1 MSLSLVGKMKGLLF
15 VSVPAYDSGL
25 EALNFYQVQFYPFFF
40 FSFMDNT
47 SAVVPKAFL
56 SNPNIAKI
64 FLFCFL
70 IGIYNFVIT
79 FCI

>member
-40 FSFMDNT
+40 
-47 SAVVPKAFL
+47 PFL
-56 SNPNIAKI
+56 
-64 FLFCFL
+64 LL
-70 IGIYNFVIT
+70 DLRT
-79 FCI
+79 FCLTQILQRFSP